1 MALLNL
7 IDIIDQNTLW
17 PLAGGIHPPQMKQ
30 LSNQA
35 PIARLPLADEYWVPL
50 PQVGDSALLAVQVG
64 DQVLKGQPLTQ
75 AAGAMYCAAHAP
87 TSGAVTHI
95 EPRASNHASGLPQ
108 LTCVIAADGKD
119 NEVSYAPATL
129 ASLSKEQVLRRIREA
144 GIAGMGGAMFPSHI
158 KLNPANAI
166 DLLII
171 NGVECEPYITSD
183 DRLMREHAKGIVAGI
198 EIIQQL
204 VHAKRI
210 VIAIEDNKAEAAASM
225 TTAVAQHSALKS
237 LTSVRVIPTKY
248 PSGGE
253 KQLIQIL
260 TGQEV
265 PSGSIPAQLGIVVH
279 NVGTSLAIRD
289 AVLDGKPLLER
300 VVTVTGGNLTQNA
313 NYWLPIGTPVNHVLR
328 QCGIKD
334 TDNAEVIVGGPMMG
348 YTLFDAAVPVLKGT
362 NCLLVPSIDEL
373 SHPQQ
378 ERACIRC
385 GECAQVCPADLLP
398 QQLFWHAKAQEY
410 DKATAFNLQ
419 DCIECGCCAY
429 VCPSDIPLVEY
440 YRVAKAAIRQ
450 ANADKVQADQA
461 KIRYEA
467 RLARLEQEKQERE
480 AKARE
485 AAERRKASMSGD
497 EKDAVAAALA
507 RVKAKKAETT
517 PEPASPTPTAASDDK
532 QSQVSAAIARAKAK
546 KAQQADDVAATDT
559 TSTAGDDK
567 KSQVAAAIAR
577 AKAKKAQQTDD
588 ADATDTGSTANDDKK
603 SQVAAAIAR
612 AKAKKAQQADDA
624 DATDTA
630 STASDDKKS
639 QVAAA
644 IARAKAKKAQQ
655 AGEAESTEA
664 TASSMTD
671 DAEDNTNPATD
682 KQAQIAAAVARAKA
696 KKAAEQAADAAEASP
711 AATEKVDDETAP
723 QQSADASKQARVAA
737 AVARA
742 KAKKAQ
748 QSTASE
754 AAIEPDDSSATDV
767 DADAV
772 PQQDANDSKQAR
784 IAAAVAKAKAK
795 KAGLTDDTETAAEP
809 EAASAMDTETEVAS
823 TPTQNV
829 DDSKQARIA
838 AAVAK
843 AKAKKAG
850 LTDDTETAA
859 EPETA
864 SVMDTETE
872 VASTPTQNVDDSK
885 QARIAAAVAKAKAKK
900 VLPADAADA
909 STAETKVDSQ
919 VEQPANVEPE
929 SPTTAEVTAT
939 NAATSSAPSAADAK
953 KARVAAA
960 IAKAKAKKAL
970 ADQENQD

>member
-1 MALLNL
+1 MNL

-35 PIARLPLADEYWVPL
+35 PLARLSLADEYWVPL

-87 TSGAVTHI
+87 TSGTVTHI

-119 NEVSYAPATL
+119 NEVSYVPATL

-204 VHAKRI
+204 VQAKRI

-225 TTAVAQHSALKS
+225 ATAVAQHSALKS

-517 PEPASPTPTAASDDK
+517 AEPASPTPTAASDDK

-546 KAQQADDVAATDT
+546 KAQQADDAAATDT
-559 TSTAGDDK
+559 GGTA
-567 KSQVAAAIAR
+567 S
-577 AKAKKAQQTDD
+577 
-588 ADATDTGSTANDDKK
+588 DDKK

-630 STASDDKKS
+630 STANNDKKS

-655 AGEAESTEA
+655 AGETVSTEA

-696 KKAAEQAADAAEASP
+696 KKAAAQAADANEAPAEATP
-711 AATEKVDDETAP
+711 ASTENVAPETAQ

-754 AAIEPDDSSATDV
+754 DVTIASANSSATDV
-767 DADAV
+767 DANAA
-772 PQQDANDSKQAR
+772 PQRVANESKQAR
-784 IAAAVAKAKAK
+784 IAAALAKAKAK
-795 KAGLTDDTETAAEP
+795 KAELADDTETAAEP
-809 EAASAMDTETEVAS
+809 ETVSPVNTEAAVTS

-843 AKAKKAG
+843 AKAKKAQQ
-850 LTDDTETAA
+850 A
-859 EPETA
+859 E
-864 SVMDTETE
+864 
-872 VASTPTQNVDDSK
+872 
-885 QARIAAAVAKAKAKK
+885 
-900 VLPADAADA
+900 AADA
-909 STAETKVDSQ
+909 PATEAEVDSQ
-919 VEQPANVEPE
+919 VEQPASVEPE
-929 SPTTAEVTAT
+929 TPTTADVAPT
-939 NAATSSAPSAADAK
+939 NAATSPAPSAADAK

>member
-50 PQVGDSALLAVQVG
+50 PQVGDSAILAVQVG

-87 TSGAVTHI
+87 TSGTVTHI

-119 NEVSYAPATL
+119 TEVSYELASL
-129 ASLSKEQVLRRIREA
+129 ASLSKEQLLRRIRDA

-204 VHAKRI
+204 VQAKRI

-334 TDNAEVIVGGPMMG
+334 TDNAEVIIGGPMMG

-517 PEPASPTPTAASDDK
+517 AEPASPTPTAASDDK
-532 QSQVSAAIARAKAK
+532 QSQVAAAIARAKAK
-546 KAQQADDVAATDT
+546 KAQQADDAAETDT
-559 TSTAGDDK
+559 TSAASDDK

-588 ADATDTGSTANDDKK
+588 AAATDTT
-603 SQVAAAIAR
+603 
-612 AKAKKAQQADDA
+612 
-624 DATDTA
+624 

-655 AGEAESTEA
+655 ADDAAATDTGS
-664 TASSMTD
+664 TASDDKKSQVAAAIARAKAKKAQQAD
-671 DAEDNTNPATD
+671 DAAATD
-682 KQAQIAAAVARAKA
+682 TGSTASDDKKSQVAAAIARAKA
-696 KKAAEQAADAAEASP
+696 KKAAEQAADANEAPAEASP
-711 AATEKVDDETAP
+711 AATEKVVSETES
-723 QQSADASKQARVAA
+723 QNSADASKQARVAA

-754 AAIEPDDSSATDV
+754 AAIEPDNSSATDV
-767 DADAV
+767 DADTA

-795 KAGLTDDTETAAEP
+795 KAGLTDDMETAAEP
-809 EAASAMDTETEVAS
+809 EMASVAS
-823 TPTQNV
+823 TPSQNV
-829 DDSKQARIA
+829 DD
-838 AAVAK
+838 
-843 AKAKKAG
+843 
-850 LTDDTETAA
+850 
-859 EPETA
+859 
-864 SVMDTETE
+864 
-872 VASTPTQNVDDSK
+872 
-885 QARIAAAVAKAKAKK
+885 
-900 VLPADAADA
+900 
-909 STAETKVDSQ
+909 
-919 VEQPANVEPE
+919 
-929 SPTTAEVTAT
+929 
-939 NAATSSAPSAADAK
+939 
-953 KARVAAA
+953 
-960 IAKAKAKKAL
+960 
-970 ADQENQD
+970 

>member
-1 MALLNL
+1 MNL

-30 LSNQA
+30 LSNQTA
-35 PIARLPLADEYWVPL
+35 IARLPLAEEYWIPL
-50 PQVGDSALLAVQVG
+50 PQVGDCALLAVNVG
-64 DQVLKGQPLTQ
+64 DHVLKGQALTQ
-75 AAGAMYCAAHAP
+75 AAGAMYCAVHAP
-87 TSGAVTHI
+87 TSGTVTHI

-108 LTCVIAADGKD
+108 LTCVIAADGDDK
-119 NEVSYAPATL
+119 EVSYDAATL
-129 ASLSKEQVLRRIREA
+129 AELSKEQILRRIRDA

-158 KLNPANAI
+158 KLNPANTI

-198 EIIQQL
+198 EIIQHL

-225 TTAVAQHSALKS
+225 TTAVAQHNTLKA

-265 PSGSIPAQLGIVVH
+265 PSGSIPAELGIVVH

-289 AVLDGKPLLER
+289 AVLAGKPLLER

-334 TDNAEVIVGGPMMG
+334 TNTAEVIVGGPMMG

-362 NCLLVPSIDEL
+362 NCLLVPSSAEL
-373 SHPQQ
+373 THPQQ

-398 QQLFWHAKAQEY
+398 QQLYWHAKAQEY

-450 ANADKVQADQA
+450 AKADKVQADQA

-467 RLARLEQEKQERE
+467 RIARLEQEKQERE

-485 AAERRKASMSGD
+485 AAERRKASMSGN

-507 RVKAKKAETT
+507 RVKAKKAEQETS
-517 PEPASPTPTAASDDK
+517 EQANTPTAATDDK

-546 KAQQADDVAATDT
+546 KAQQTDDTAGADSTDT
-559 TSTAGDDK
+559 
-567 KSQVAAAIAR
+567 AAA
-577 AKAKKAQQTDD
+577 
-588 ADATDTGSTANDDKK
+588 NDKK

-612 AKAKKAQQADDA
+612 AKAKKAQQAGDTA
-624 DATDTA
+624 AANSTDTA
-630 STASDDKKS
+630 AADDKKS

-655 AGEAESTEA
+655 AGEAVPAEA
-664 TASSMTD
+664 SRTPTASES
-671 DAEDNTNPATD
+671 AEKPASD
-682 KQAQIAAAVARAKA
+682 KQARIAAAVARAKT
-696 KKAAEQAADAAEASP
+696 KKAQQVDSSTTSAEAESSAADTEATQSP
-711 AATEKVDDETAP
+711 DTNTEATSNEVDT
-723 QQSADASKQARVAA
+723 KQARIAA
-737 AVARA
+737 AIAKA

-748 QSTASE
+748 QTESSVASVEAESSTANTE
-754 AAIEPDDSSATDV
+754 APPSTDSNTKAAPTEV
-767 DADAV
+767 DA
-772 PQQDANDSKQAR
+772 KQAR

-795 KAGLTDDTETAAEP
+795 KAQQSDATAAE
-809 EAASAMDTETEVAS
+809 
-823 TPTQNV
+823 
-829 DDSKQARIA
+829 
-838 AAVAK
+838 
-843 AKAKKAG
+843 AG
-850 LTDDTETAA
+850 EQQQGSPSAA
-859 EPETA
+859 EPTHT
-864 SVMDTETE
+864 S
-872 VASTPTQNVDDSK
+872 
-885 QARIAAAVAKAKAKK
+885 
-900 VLPADAADA
+900 
-909 STAETKVDSQ
+909 
-919 VEQPANVEPE
+919 
-929 SPTTAEVTAT
+929 TTAEVCPQAE
-939 NAATSSAPSAADAK
+939 TSAEPTAADAK

-970 ADQENQD
+970 ADKENQD